1 MLPPD
6 WTGTQVR
13 LSVCVFVC
21 ERVYVQVCVMCMYM
35 SDCVRVNVLSTEII
49 IIIIYTNLFRAKKQ
63 HAQAV
68 RVIIYSGC
76 SGWNSREI

>member
-13 LSVCVFVC
+13 LSVCVCVRMCVC
-21 ERVYVQVCVMCMYM
+21 ASVCMYM
-35 SDCVRVNVLSTEII
+35 SECVRVNVLSTEII
-49 IIIIYTNLFRAKKQ
+49 IIITHTNLFRAKKQ